1 MENVSL
7 VGLSK
12 QVALRRELDIV
23 ANNVANMNTTGF
35 KADDIIFNE
44 YLSDAAR
51 ENSFAKGNDRK
62 VSFVWDRATWYNTD
76 QGELQPT
83 GNPLDVAL
91 TGDGMFVVDTGKGER
106 YTRNGSF
113 QINSENQLVNNQG
126 LQIMG
131 EAGPIVLQKSDKN
144 VVIASD
150 GTVSAE
156 GGNRGRLRIVKS
168 DSPKDFVKDG
178 ENLYSLRD
186 ERTAQPAGR
195 DATISQGFLEKS
207 NVRAVEQ
214 MSRLIQVTRA
224 YADLASMLDRLDSS
238 RKERLKDLSNVT

>member
-1 MENVSL
+1 MENISL

-44 YLSDAAR
+44 YLSDAAQ
-51 ENSFAKGNDRK
+51 ENSFLKGNDRK
-62 VSFVWDRATWYNTD
+62 VSFVWDRATWFNTS
-76 QGELQPT
+76 QGEIQPT

-113 QINSENQLVNNQG
+113 QINAENQLVNNQG
-126 LQIMG
+126 HQIMG
-131 EAGPIVLQKSDKN
+131 ESGPIAFQKSDRN
-144 VVIASD
+144 IVIARD

-168 DSPKDFVKDG
+168 DSPKDFIKDG
-178 ENLYSLRD
+178 ENLFTLRD
-186 ERTAQPAGR
+186 ERTAQPSR
-195 DATISQGFLEKS
+195 NDVVVSQGFLEKS

-224 YADLASMLDRLDSS
+224 YADLASMLDRLDST
-238 RKERLKDLSNVT
+238 RKETLKDLSAVS